1 MKGSKMKATLNNPL
15 CIKSKAGTRQVVDL
29 VRYPVVIGLN
39 IAEQLAVRQNKLV
52 WLKHEPQTQA
62 DTGFFVV
69 TLIPP
74 DMDSLIPKFFDGR
87 PIFKFT
93 VRQPAMIELL
103 IIYRMLDDES

>member
-1 MKGSKMKATLNNPL
+1 MKATLNTPL
-15 CIKSKAGTRQVVDL
+15 YMQSNAATRQVVDL
-29 VRYPVVIGLN
+29 VRYPVVIGLS
-39 IAEQLAVRQNKLV
+39 IAEQLAVRDGKLV
-52 WLKHEPQTQA
+52 WFKHQPQHRE
-62 DTGFFVV
+62 DSGFLIV

-103 IIYRMLDDES
+103 IISRMLDDES